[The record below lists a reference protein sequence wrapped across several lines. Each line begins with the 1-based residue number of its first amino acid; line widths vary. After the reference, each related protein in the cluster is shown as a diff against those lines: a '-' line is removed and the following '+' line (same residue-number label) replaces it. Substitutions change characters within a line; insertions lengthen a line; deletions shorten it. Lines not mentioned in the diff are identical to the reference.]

1 MARHLPGLGALKSF
15 EAAARL
21 LSFTRAAD
29 ELGVTPAAVSYRM
42 RELED
47 QLAIKLFQ
55 RTSRVVELTE
65 AGRVLLTGVGEA
77 LDGIGRTVARLRST
91 ENRAQL
97 TATTSP
103 SFASKWLVPR
113 LHRFLERY
121 PDADVRIDVS
131 DRLVDIANEE
141 VDMGVR
147 FGKGQYPGLRA
158 DRLFDEIIFPVCS
171 PKLLTGRR
179 PLKQPRDLRHHT
191 LIHVEWQA
199 QWATWPEWR
208 MWLLAAGLRDLDPQ
222 RGLHFTQTALA
233 LQAAIDGQGV
243 ALSESTLVADDLA
256 SGRLV
261 RPFEMSIKG
270 PAEFGYYALTSP
282 NESRPLVKAFR
293 DWIVAEAGQMK
304 DEQARKAGVVA
315 PADSKPAAVAS

>member
-1 MARHLPGLGALKSF
+1 MARQLPGLGALKSF

-21 LSFTRAAD
+21 LSFTRAAE
-29 ELGVTPAAVSYRM
+29 ELGVTPAAVSYQM
-42 RELED
+42 RSLENQLGIEL
-47 QLAIKLFQ
+47 FR

-65 AGRVLLTGVGEA
+65 AGRTLLTGVGEA
-77 LDGIGRTVARLRST
+77 LDGIAWTVARLRGT
-91 ENRAQL
+91 EGRPRL

-103 SFASKWLVPR
+103 SFAAKWLVPR
-113 LHRFLERY
+113 LHRFLERH
-121 PDADVRIDVS
+121 PDADVRVDVS
-131 DRLVDIANEE
+131 DRLVDLSHEE
-141 VDMGVR
+141 VDLAVR
-147 FGKGQYPGLRA
+147 FGNGRYPGLRV
-158 DRLFDEIIFPVCS
+158 DRLFEETIFPVCS

-199 QWATWPEWR
+199 QWATWPDWR

-222 RGLHFTQTALA
+222 RGLHFTQTAIA
-233 LQAAIDGQGV
+233 LQAAIDGQGI

-261 RPFEMSIKG
+261 RPFEMSIRG
-270 PAEFGYYALTSP
+270 PAEFAYYALTSP
-282 NESRPLVKAFR
+282 GETRPLVKAFR

-304 DEQARKAGVVA
+304 AEE
-315 PADSKPAAVAS
+315 PTIESAAVGRSRGAATS

>member
-42 RELED
+42 RALED
-47 QLAIKLFQ
+47 QLGVKLFQ

-77 LDGIGRTVARLRST
+77 LDGIGRTVARLRGT
-91 ENRAQL
+91 EGRPRL

-103 SFASKWLVPR
+103 SFAAKWLVPR
-113 LHRFLERY
+113 LHRFLQRY

-131 DRLVDIANEE
+131 DRLVDLSHEE
-141 VDMGVR
+141 IDLGVR
-147 FGKGQYPGLRA
+147 FGKGDYPGLRV
-158 DRLFDEIIFPVCS
+158 DRLFDETVFPVCS
-171 PKLLTGRR
+171 PKLLAGRR

-191 LIHVEWQA
+191 LIHVDWQA
-199 QWATWPEWR
+199 QWATWPDWH
-208 MWLLAAGLRDLDPQ
+208 MWFLAAGLRDLDPQ
-222 RGLHFTQTALA
+222 HGLHFTQTALA

-243 ALSESTLVADDLA
+243 ALCESTLVADDLA
-256 SGRLV
+256 SGRLA

-270 PAEFGYYALTSP
+270 PAEFAYYALTSP
-282 NESRPLVKAFR
+282 GETRPLVKAFR
-293 DWIVAEAGQMK
+293 EWIVAEAGQMK
-304 DEQARKAGVVA
+304 AEQAAASA
-315 PADSKPAAVAS
+315 PSAIDQKPAAVSS

>member
-29 ELGVTPAAVSYRM
+29 ELGVTPAAVSYQM
-42 RELED
+42 RALED
-47 QLAIKLFQ
+47 QLGIKLFQ

-77 LDGIGRTVARLRST
+77 LDGIGRTVARLRGT
-91 ENRAQL
+91 EGRPRL

-103 SFASKWLVPR
+103 SFAAKWLVPR
-113 LHRFLERY
+113 LHRFLERF

-131 DRLVDIANEE
+131 DRLVDLSHEE
-141 VDMGVR
+141 VDLAVR
-147 FGKGQYPGLRA
+147 FGNGKYPGLRV
-158 DRLFDEIIFPVCS
+158 DRLFEETIFPVCS
-171 PKLLTGRR
+171 PKLLAGRR

-191 LIHVEWQA
+191 LIHVDWQA
-199 QWATWPEWR
+199 QWATWPDWR

-222 RGLHFTQTALA
+222 RGLHFTQTAIA

-243 ALSESTLVADDLA
+243 ALCESTLVADDLA

-261 RPFEMSIKG
+261 RPFEMSIRG
-270 PAEFGYYALTSP
+270 PAEFAYYALTSP
-282 NESRPLVKAFR
+282 VETRPLVKAFR

-304 DEQARKAGVVA
+304 AEQTGADGPPAAERKLGVVSA
-315 PADSKPAAVAS
+315 

>member
-1 MARHLPGLGALKSF
+1 MARNLPGLGAMKSF

-21 LSFTRAAD
+21 LSFSRAAE
-29 ELGVTPAAVSYRM
+29 ELGVTPAAVSYRV
-42 RELED
+42 RDLED
-47 QLAIKLFQ
+47 QLGVQLFQ

-65 AGRVLLTGVGEA
+65 PGRQLLAGVSEA
-77 LDGIGRTVARLRST
+77 LDGIARTVSRLRGADL
-91 ENRAQL
+91 RPRL
-97 TATTSP
+97 TVTTSP

-131 DRLVDIANEE
+131 DRLVDLTHEE
-141 VDMGVR
+141 VDIGVR
-147 FGKGQYPGLRA
+147 FGKGQYPGLRV

-171 PKLLTGRR
+171 PKLLSGRR
-179 PLKQPRDLRHHT
+179 PLKQPRDLRHYT
-191 LIHVEWQA
+191 LIHVEPQA
-199 QWATWPEWR
+199 AWATWPDWR
-208 MWLLAAGLRDLDPQ
+208 MWLLAAGLRDLNPH
-222 RGLHFTQTALA
+222 RGLHFTHTALA

-243 ALSESTLVADDLA
+243 ALAESTLVADDLA

-282 NESRPLVKAFR
+282 NESRPLVKAFL

-304 DEQARKAGVVA
+304 AEMALAN
-315 PADSKPAAVAS
+315 AATTAKRNLAATLA

>member
-21 LSFTRAAD
+21 LSFTRAAN
-29 ELGVTPAAVSYRM
+29 ELGVTPAAVSYQM
-42 RELED
+42 RALEN
-47 QLAIKLFQ
+47 QLGVKLFQ

-77 LDGIGRTVARLRST
+77 LDGIGRTVARLRGT
-91 ENRAQL
+91 EGRPRL

-103 SFASKWLVPR
+103 SFAAKWLVPR

-131 DRLVDIANEE
+131 DRLVDLSHEE
-141 VDMGVR
+141 IDLGVR
-147 FGKGQYPGLRA
+147 FGKGKYPGLRV
-158 DRLFDEIIFPVCS
+158 DRLFDETIFPVCS
-171 PKLLTGRR
+171 PKLLAGRR
-179 PLKQPRDLRHHT
+179 LLKQPRDLHHHT
-191 LIHVEWQA
+191 LIHVDWQA
-199 QWATWPEWR
+199 QWATWPDWR

-243 ALSESTLVADDLA
+243 ALCESTLVADDLA

-270 PAEFGYYALTSP
+270 PAEFAYYALTSP
-282 NESRPLVKAFR
+282 TEARPLVKAFR

-304 DEQARKAGVVA
+304 AEQSRAGGLPTRERIGA
-315 PADSKPAAVAS
+315 PASA

>member
-47 QLAIKLFQ
+47 QLGIKLFQ

-65 AGRVLLTGVGEA
+65 AGRLLLTGVGEA
-77 LDGIGRTVARLRST
+77 LDGIGRTVARLRGA
-91 ENRAQL
+91 EGRPRL

-103 SFASKWLVPR
+103 SFAAKWLVPR

-131 DRLVDIANEE
+131 DRLVDLSREE
-141 VDMGVR
+141 IDFGVR
-147 FGKGQYPGLRA
+147 FGRGEYPGLRA
-158 DRLFDEIIFPVCS
+158 DRLFDETIFPVCS
-171 PKLLTGRR
+171 PALLAGPR

-191 LIHVEWQA
+191 LIHVDWQA
-199 QWATWPEWR
+199 QWATWPDWR
-208 MWLLAAGLRDLDPQ
+208 MWLLAAGLRDLDSQ
-222 RGLHFTQTALA
+222 HGLHFTQTSIA

-243 ALSESTLVADDLA
+243 ALCESTLVAGDLA

-282 NESRPLVKAFR
+282 TETRPLIKAFR
-293 DWIVAEAGQMK
+293 DWVVAEAGQMK
-304 DEQARKAGVVA
+304 AEQALAVSASAVDR
-315 PADSKPAAVAS
+315 KPAEVSS

>member
-1 MARHLPGLGALKSF
+1 MARHLPGLGALKTF

-21 LSFTRAAD
+21 LSFSRAAE
-29 ELGVTPAAVSYRM
+29 ELGVTPAAISYRV
-42 RELED
+42 RDLED
-47 QLAIKLFQ
+47 QLGVQLFQ

-65 AGRVLLTGVGEA
+65 PGRQLLVGVSEA
-77 LDGIGRTVARLRST
+77 LDGIARTVSRLRTADLRARLT
-91 ENRAQL
+91 V
-97 TATTSP
+97 TTSP

-131 DRLVDIANEE
+131 DRLVDLTHEE
-141 VDMGVR
+141 VDIGVR
-147 FGKGQYPGLRA
+147 FGKGQYPGLRV

-171 PKLLTGRR
+171 PKLLSGRR
-179 PLKQPRDLRHHT
+179 PLKQPRDLRHYT
-191 LIHVEWQA
+191 LIHVEPQA
-199 QWATWPEWR
+199 AWASWPDWR
-208 MWLLAAGLRDLDPQ
+208 MWLLAAGLRDLDPH
-222 RGLHFTQTALA
+222 RGLHFTHTALA

-243 ALSESTLVADDLA
+243 ALAESTLVADDLA

-270 PAEFGYYALTSP
+270 PAEFGYYALTTP
-282 NESRPLVKAFR
+282 NESRPLVRAFL

-304 DEQARKAGVVA
+304 AEMALAN
-315 PADSKPAAVAS
+315 AATTAKRNLAATLA